1 MTLRIIIVDDHEV
14 VRLGLHA
21 LLDRY
26 PGFTVVGEAATAKEA
41 VQKSLLLCPDVVIM
55 DIRLLGGSGIDAC
68 RQIAGQAPDVK
79 VIMLT
84 SYAEDEM
91 LFDAIAAGACGY
103 VLKQI
108 GSDDL
113 IRAVEAVGRGEALLD
128 PALTQRVFARVR
140 EAARKEHEESF
151 ASLTDQEM
159 RVLAQVAEGKTNR
172 EIAQAL
178 FLGEGTVRNY
188 RRLVAGRVKSA
199 QSGRVATT
207 CLRRG
212 LFQVLVASL
221 DGDAELRLGIPS
233 IQDGDEHLR
242 DG

>member
-14 VRLGLHA
+14 VRLGLRT
-21 LLDRY
+21 LLDRH
-26 PGFTVVGEAATAKEA
+26 PDFTVVEEAATAREA
-41 VQKSLLLCPDVVIM
+41 VQKTLLLRPDVVVM

-68 RQIAGQAPDVK
+68 RKIVEQAPETK

-113 IRAVEAVGRGEALLD
+113 VRAMEAVGSGEALLD

-140 EAARKEHEESF
+140 EAARKEHKEAF
-151 ASLTDQEM
+151 ADLTDQEV
-159 RVLAQVAEGKTNR
+159 RVLSHVAEGKTNR
-172 EIAQAL
+172 DIAAEL

-188 RRLVAGRVKSA
+188 VSSILKKLDLTNRAEAAAYAVKH
-199 QSGRVATT
+199 
-207 CLRRG
+207 
-212 LFQVLVASL
+212 
-221 DGDAELRLGIPS
+221 
-233 IQDGDEHLR
+233 HLK
-242 DG
+242 DIVQ

>member
-14 VRLGLHA
+14 VRLGLRT
-21 LLDRY
+21 LLERHPD
-26 PGFTVVGEAATAKEA
+26 FTVVGEAATAKEA
-41 VQKSLLLCPDVVIM
+41 VQKTLLLRPNVVVM
-55 DIRLLGGSGIDAC
+55 DIRLPGGSGIDAC
-68 RQIAGQAPDVK
+68 RKIVEQAPEAK

-113 IRAVEAVGRGEALLD
+113 VRAIETVGEGEALLD

-140 EAARKEHEESF
+140 EAARKEQEEAF
-151 ASLTDQEM
+151 FGLTDQEM
-159 RVLAQVAEGKTNR
+159 RVLAQVSEGKTNR
-172 EIAQAL
+172 EIAGVM

-188 RRLVAGRVKSA
+188 VS
-199 QSGRVATT
+199 SI
-207 CLRRG
+207 LRKLNLTNR
-212 LFQVLVASL
+212 
-221 DGDAELRLGIPS
+221 AEAAAYAV
-233 IQDGDEHLR
+233 EHNLK
-242 DG
+242 DFL

>member
-1 MTLRIIIVDDHEV
+1 MLRIIIVDDHEV
-14 VRLGLHA
+14 VRLGLRT
-21 LLDRY
+21 LLDRH
-26 PGFTVVGEAATAKEA
+26 PNFTVVEEAATVKEA
-41 VQKSLLLCPDVVIM
+41 VRKCLLIHPDVVVM

-68 RQIAGQAPDVK
+68 QRIVEQAPDIK

-140 EAARKEHEESF
+140 EAARKEHEEAF
-151 ASLTDQEM
+151 ATLTDQEL
-159 RVLAQVAEGKTNR
+159 RVLSQVAEGKTNR
-172 EIAQAL
+172 EIAGIL

-188 RRLVAGRVKSA
+188 VS
-199 QSGRVATT
+199 SI
-207 CLRRG
+207 LRKLG
-212 LFQVLVASL
+212 LTNR
-221 DGDAELRLGIPS
+221 AEAAAYAV
-233 IQDGDEHLR
+233 EHHLKEFL
-242 DG
+242 